1 MNNLK
6 GLSASPD
13 SNKQENFQ
21 FPQVAIKS
29 VF

>member
-6 GLSASPD
+6 GISASFD
-13 SNKQENFQ
+13 ANKQENVR